1 MGCAVHWRARK
12 ASFPSKSFCSFLI
25 KQEKQRGKRS
35 VARAADWL
43 NRFFLQYKITN
54 CPDYR
59 TISQDIC
66 TLFAR
71 HLHSTLG
78 SWIIIKSTC
87 IWNPLKSS
95 YLKNDS
101 RKPSDC
107 CTFEYNRLH
116 RSPPPSYFH
125 LDINFFTHGT
135 LSSSPFILL
144 PTLWL
149 ACSSS
154 TSSLLPT
161 GCQYFLHNKL
171 SLFPFPISHPSIHSF
186 IDPLVLLSLQ
196 PSSHPL
202 STTLFLSFFLPV
214 AANEVRWSAK
224 KIATGEKCQPIQ
236 GICYRDITLI
246 NLAKYQSLYAGGLKS
261 NFIN

>member
-1 MGCAVHWRARK
+1 MYILLDVLVCSIAEYFMSCAVFWRAHR
-12 ASFPSKSFCSFLI
+12 ASFPSKSFCSSLI

-43 NRFFLQYKITN
+43 NNFFLQYKITN
-54 CPDYR
+54 CLDYR

-87 IWNPLKSS
+87 IWNSLKSS

-101 RKPSDC
+101 RAPS
-107 CTFEYNRLH
+107 TIT
-116 RSPPPSYFH
+116 SIAPPPPHSYFH

-135 LSSSPFILL
+135 LSSSPFIPL

-149 ACSSS
+149 TCPSS

-161 GCQYFLHNKL
+161 GCQYSLHNKFP
-171 SLFPFPISHPSIHSF
+171 SFLFPFHIHPSIHS
-186 IDPLVLLSLQ
+186 
-196 PSSHPL
+196 
-202 STTLFLSFFLPV
+202 
-214 AANEVRWSAK
+214 
-224 KIATGEKCQPIQ
+224 
-236 GICYRDITLI
+236 LI
-246 NLAKYQSLYAGGLKS
+246 H
-261 NFIN
+261 

>member
-1 MGCAVHWRARK
+1 MCSIAEYFMSCAVHWRARR

-43 NRFFLQYKITN
+43 NSFFYNQNNQLSRLPYNIAG
-54 CPDYR
+54 YMYSVR
-59 TISQDIC
+59 TS
-66 TLFAR
+66 FA
-71 HLHSTLG
+71 LYFGQLDNN
-78 SWIIIKSTC
+78 K
-87 IWNPLKSS
+87 KYM
-95 YLKNDS
+95 YLKLFKIIVLKEWFQKTIWLLYF
-101 RKPSDC
+101 RVQ
-107 CTFEYNRLH
+107 
-116 RSPPPSYFH
+116 SPPSLTPPPPLLLPSRYQ
-125 LDINFFTHGT
+125 FFNHGT
-135 LSSSPFILL
+135 LSSSPFIPL

-149 ACSSS
+149 TCPSS

-202 STTLFLSFFLPV
+202 STTLFLSLSLKFV
-214 AANEVRWSAK
+214 WQGNATNEL
-224 KIATGEKCQPIQ
+224 
-236 GICYRDITLI
+236 TLI
-246 NLAKYQSLYAGGLKS
+246 L
-261 NFIN
+261 

>member
-1 MGCAVHWRARK
+1 MYILLDVLVCSIAEYFMSCVVFWRAHR
-12 ASFPSKSFCSFLI
+12 ASFPSKSFCSSLI

-43 NRFFLQYKITN
+43 NNFFLQYKITN
-54 CPDYR
+54 CLDYR

-87 IWNPLKSS
+87 IWNSLKSS

-101 RKPSDC
+101 RAPSDC

-116 RSPPPSYFH
+116 RSPPPLLLPSRYQFFH
-125 LDINFFTHGT
+125 PWH
-135 LSSSPFILL
+135 SVFIPL
-144 PTLWL
+144 PTLWQT
-149 ACSSS
+149 CPSF

-161 GCQYFLHNKL
+161 GCQYSLHNKFP
-171 SLFPFPISHPSIHSF
+171 SFLFPFHIHPSIHS
-186 IDPLVLLSLQ
+186 
-196 PSSHPL
+196 
-202 STTLFLSFFLPV
+202 
-214 AANEVRWSAK
+214 
-224 KIATGEKCQPIQ
+224 
-236 GICYRDITLI
+236 LI
-246 NLAKYQSLYAGGLKS
+246 H
-261 NFIN
+261 

>member
-1 MGCAVHWRARK
+1 MYSVRTSFALYFVQLDNNKKHMYLRLFKIIVRK
-12 ASFPSKSFCSFLI
+12 EWFQSTI
-25 KQEKQRGKRS
+25 
-35 VARAADWL
+35 WL
-43 NRFFLQYKITN
+43 LYFQV
-54 CPDYR
+54 
-59 TISQDIC
+59 Q
-66 TLFAR
+66 
-71 HLHSTLG
+71 
-78 SWIIIKSTC
+78 
-87 IWNPLKSS
+87 
-95 YLKNDS
+95 
-101 RKPSDC
+101 
-107 CTFEYNRLH
+107 
-116 RSPPPSYFH
+116 SPPSLPPPPYFH

-135 LSSSPFILL
+135 LSSYPFIPL

-149 ACSSS
+149 TCPSS
-154 TSSLLPT
+154 TSSLLPI
-161 GCQYFLHNKL
+161 GCQYSLHNKL

-186 IDPLVLLSLQ
+186 IDSLVLLSLQ